1 MIGDRWQSA
10 RSNTDRTNGKK
21 SDDFTTWLPILF
33 DEATGQLMDNVW
45 HDGTAADGW
54 SFELRL

>member
-1 MIGDRWQSA
+1 L
-10 RSNTDRTNGKK
+10 NTDRTNGKK